1 MYIIIK
7 TMDYN
12 EARTID
18 KYNIWSS
25 FLSVSMEQPRV
36 TLNHK
41 LGMNV
46 RDMTKKIHLSI
57 GCIFV

>member
-1 MYIIIK
+1 
-7 TMDYN
+7 MDYN

-25 FLSVSMEQPRV
+25 FLSVCMEQPRV
-36 TLNHK
+36 TRYHK